1 MSLSVLHLM
10 IRVVEIDGGK
20 LRPLSR
26 SRRCQRSD
34 GVIHLPLQS
43 RGGVGLREVASNRCH
58 GKRMVVVGEVAC
70 MRGLGDQLQDFR
82 GGIL

>member
-1 MSLSVLHLM
+1 MSLAVLHLM

-26 SRRCQRSD
+26 RRRYQGSD
-34 GVIHLPLQS
+34 GVIHLPLQPG
-43 RGGVGLREVASNRCH
+43 GGVGLREFTSNRCH

-82 GGIL
+82 GRIL